1 MLECTGAAFRLQ
13 KRSPPIVPELHLGH
27 VGSMFS
33 SRARCNR
40 ARARCKP
47 YVAQVK
53 VHPERA
59 SVAFGLTGAVLER
72 TGAALGL
79 HRGCPPSVPE
89 PDLGHVG
96 SMFSARARGNH
107 ARTLYVHNGFW
118 VHRGSWATTGPGG
131 GPK

>member
-1 MLECTGAAFRLQ
+1 MLECAGAAFRLQ

-33 SRARCNR
+33 LRARCNR

-59 SVAFGLTGAVLER
+59 SAAFGLTGAVLEC
-72 TGAALGL
+72 TGAALRL
-79 HRGCPPSVPE
+79 QKRSPPSVPE
-89 PDLGHVG
+89 LHLGHVG
-96 SMFSARARGNH
+96 SMFSARARGNR
-107 ARTLYVHNGFW
+107 ARAL
-118 VHRGSWATTGPGG
+118 
-131 GPK
+131 

>member
-1 MLECTGAAFRLQ
+1 MPEVHLGRVGSMFSVQVKVQIERASAAFGLTGAVLECTGAAFRLH
-13 KRSPPIVPELHLGH
+13 RGSPPSVPELHLGH

-59 SVAFGLTGAVLER
+59 SAAFGLTGAVLEWFR
-72 TGAALGL
+72 M
-79 HRGCPPSVPE
+79 HRGRIETAQGVP
-89 PDLGHVG
+89 
-96 SMFSARARGNH
+96 
-107 ARTLYVHNGFW
+107 T
-118 VHRGSWATTGPGG
+118 
-131 GPK
+131 